1 MITAHL
7 TEKEIQLYATEP
19 ESISD
24 ELTAHIQ
31 GCALCQSSTANY
43 LLLFKSIHDTA
54 KPTFD
59 FNLSALVLEQIP
71 APKRALPWAIIL
83 VLLLSITVAA
93 VPALFFWSAIVT
105 VIVGMSG
112 ILFTIAG
119 TGTVVI
125 IIFQTIEMLKDH
137 QKRMNILLIQKT
149 LQL

>member
-7 TEKEIQLYATEP
+7 TETEIQLYVAEP
-19 ESISD
+19 ESISN
-24 ELTAHIQ
+24 ELIAHVQ
-31 GCALCQSSTANY
+31 GCALCQSSAANY
-43 LLLFKSIHDTA
+43 LQLFRSIHNTA

-59 FNLSALVLEQIP
+59 FDLSALVLEQLP
-71 APKRALPWAIIL
+71 ASKKALPWAVIL
-83 VLLLSITVAA
+83 VILLSVTVAG
-93 VPALFFWSAIVT
+93 VSVLFFWSAIT
-105 VIVGMSG
+105 IVIVGMSG
-112 ILFTIAG
+112 ILFSIAG